1 MPPLSPQP
9 VEAKAVDRDM
19 ISILQVFN
27 QYLEAGGEE
36 VWVNEISGFSGNG
49 FTVNDLRFQ
58 SSDWK
63 RKDAPTRWIQARK
76 VWDNPESRARLRE
89 AVGLCCPDVLL
100 FHNLIPVGSLGLYDE
115 AARLGLPVVQY
126 IHNFRPF
133 SPSGT
138 MWVGGRIH
146 EGGLRGNPWPEVFG
160 RAWESSFL
168 KTLLVATYQSRLL
181 RAGSLTV
188 VRRWI
193 AVSEFMREKFIEA
206 GVPEDR
212 VVTLRHCWKP
222 RCEPVPEPASGHY
235 LFLGRLVSEKGIETM
250 LEAWRLLEKRLGDA
264 CPRLVIAGSGPEEAK
279 VQAAAARMRK
289 VVPVGFVAGVPK
301 ERLLRGCRALL
312 APSIWWEPLGLIV
325 YESYDYGRPVLASRS
340 GGLTETVTPG
350 VTGFL
355 HAPGDAEALAADVER
370 MEALGPRGRAAM
382 GAAGREWLAANAC
395 PERWLESFTA
405 ILHAAVGDVRSRV
418 LP

>member
-1 MPPLSPQP
+1 MAAPCPAGCHS
-9 VEAKAVDRDM
+9 KAVKNAM

-27 QYLEAGGEE
+27 QYLEPGGEE
-36 VWVNEISGFSGNG
+36 VWVNEISRFSGSG
-49 FTVNDLRFQ
+49 FVVDDLRFQ

-63 RKDAPTRWIQARK
+63 RKDAPTRLIQARK
-76 VWDNPESRARLRE
+76 VWDNPDSREKLRVE
-89 AVGLCCPDVLL
+89 VGRCRPDVLL

-115 AARLGLPVVQY
+115 AARLELPVVQY

-146 EGGLRGNPWPEVFG
+146 EGGLHGNPWPEVLG

-181 RAGSLTV
+181 RTGSLSV

-193 AVSEFMREKFIEA
+193 AVSEFMRAKFIEA

-212 VVTLRHCWKP
+212 VVTLRHCWT
-222 RCEPVPEPASGHY
+222 RRGETAPEPESGHY
-235 LFLGRLVSEKGIETM
+235 LFLGRLVPEKGIDTM
-250 LEAWRLLEKRLGDA
+250 LEAWRLLERRLGSA
-264 CPRLVIAGSGPEEAK
+264 CPRLVIAGSGPEEAR
-279 VQAAAARMRK
+279 VQQAATRMKK
-289 VVPVGFVAGVPK
+289 VVPVGFVAGKPK
-301 ERLLRGCRALL
+301 EDLLRGCRALV

-325 YESYDYGRPVLASRS
+325 YEAYDHGRPVLASRS
-340 GGLTETVTPG
+340 GGLTETVMPG

-355 HAPGDAEALAADVER
+355 HAPGDATALADDVER
-370 MEALGPRGRAAM
+370 MEVLGPHARAAM
-382 GAAGREWLAANAC
+382 GAAGRDWLAANAC
-395 PERWLESFTA
+395 PDQWLEGFTSILQAA
-405 ILHAAVGDVRSRV
+405 IRG
-418 LP
+418 